1 MKITDLSVN
10 FGTKQVFDNFC
21 IEVEDNSVTA
31 ILGASGV
38 GKTTLLNA
46 ISGLIDYQGKIEGV
60 GRVAYVFQEARLVPT
75 LTVKQNLLYALANKD
90 EQTLSKIDAILDLV
104 GLKGEEDSFP
114 SELSGG
120 MESRVSLA
128 RAFLSEASLLL
139 MDEPM
144 RSLDAVTRAKLIE
157 DINSIL
163 KVYPRTVLMV
173 THDVRE
179 GIALASRI
187 VVLKGER
194 ARIVLDEKIS
204 KDMTEEQKT
213 LLESRVYS
221 AIG

>member
-1 MKITDLSVN
+1 MKITDLLVN

-21 IEVEDNSVTA
+21 LDIEDNSVTA

-75 LTVKQNLLYALANKD
+75 LTVKQNLLYALGKKD

-104 GLKGEEDSFP
+104 GLKGEENSFP

-221 AIG
+221 AIE